1 MKVIKIVILGD
12 EQVGKTSLLHRL
24 IYDTFKTSYKAT
36 LGVDVLKKTIEDLDV
51 ELSLWDFSGQ
61 KIFEKL
67 RAAYYADCGG
77 AALVFDVTH
86 KESFESIKTWQDEAI
101 KNSGHPT
108 LTFMLLAN
116 KCDLA
121 SSQAVS
127 DETME
132 AFAQSNNIKL
142 IKISAKTGENVEM
155 AFREFAKVMLSRYG

>member
-1 MKVIKIVILGD
+1 MQVIKIVILGD

-36 LGVDVLKKTIEDLDV
+36 LGVDVLKKTFKDLNI

-61 KIFEKL
+61 QIFEKL

-77 AALVFDVTH
+77 AALVFDVTR
-86 KESFESIKTWQDEAI
+86 KESFDSIKTWQDEAK
-101 KNSGHPT
+101 KNSGHPN
-108 LTFMLLAN
+108 LTFILLAN

-121 SSQAVS
+121 SSQTVS

-155 AFREFAKVMLSRYG
+155 SFREFAQAILNR